1 VRFAL
6 RINVIAPA
14 IARTPLC
21 ITSLARKCVSKLQ
34 QELQIDAFAD
44 AAKRFGSKCQIF
56 GLSCLTAPSSLGYR
70 FFVTN
75 EGRALAGEEELPPAT
90 ETDRSCRNPGSDRLP

>member
-1 VRFAL
+1 VERFVL
-6 RINVIAPA
+6 LINVIAPA
-14 IARTPLC
+14 VARTRIC
-21 ITSLARKCVSKLQ
+21 ISSLGCKCVSKLQ

-56 GLSCLTAPSSLGYR
+56 GLLCLTARNGLGYR

-75 EGRALAGEEELPPAT
+75 EGRALPAK
-90 ETDRSCRNPGSDRLP
+90 EKLCR